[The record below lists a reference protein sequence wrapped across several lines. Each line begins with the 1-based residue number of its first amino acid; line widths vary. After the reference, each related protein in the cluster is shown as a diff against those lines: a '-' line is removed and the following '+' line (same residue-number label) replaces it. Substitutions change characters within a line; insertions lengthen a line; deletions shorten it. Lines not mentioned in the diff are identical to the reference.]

1 MRAAGRRGGE
11 DVLAGEDEDFLRR
24 KRQVFARAE
33 GGERGL
39 EAGGADDGDQNDVGA
54 GQLREFDEA
63 SETTDE
69 TSVGGKGRGMGARGR
84 EGRVIKNTDVAH
96 AVSAGDGGEVLP
108 VAAGGDGD
116 ELGWP

>member
-1 MRAAGRRGGE
+1 M
-11 DVLAGEDEDFLRR
+11 AGEDEDFLRR

-33 GGERGL
+33 GGKRGL

-63 SETTDE
+63 GETTDE

-84 EGRVIKNTDVAH
+84 EGRVTRRVFSPIEPLAPRRTTRLRDGKAEVAT
-96 AVSAGDGGEVLP
+96 GG
-108 VAAGGDGD
+108 GGRA
-116 ELGWP
+116 